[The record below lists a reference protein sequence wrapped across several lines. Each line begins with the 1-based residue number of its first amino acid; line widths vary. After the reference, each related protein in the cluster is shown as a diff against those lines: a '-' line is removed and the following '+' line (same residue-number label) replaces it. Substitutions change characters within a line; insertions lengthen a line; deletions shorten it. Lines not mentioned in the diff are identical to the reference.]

1 MGRLSCLFR
10 RHQWFEAMDPETK
23 RTWRECRRC
32 GVVKTTLDDLQHP
45 ARLVQATLATV
56 SSPAKQRRERPA
68 AQRGHP

>member
-32 GVVKTTLDDLQHP
+32 GVVKTTLGDL
-45 ARLVQATLATV
+45 A
-56 SSPAKQRRERPA
+56 SRPP
-68 AQRGHP
+68 GLGDIGSGL